1 MGKKFAEHSKL
12 NLSDVNK
19 EVLEQWKGEDLFH
32 RSISEREGC
41 PSFIFFEGPPSANG
55 HPGIHHV
62 MGRTIKDTFN
72 RYKTMKGFQV
82 KRKAGWD
89 THGLPVELSVEKS
102 LGITKEDIGKKISVD
117 DYNDACRKNVMMYT
131 DEWSDLTNKMGYW
144 VDLEHPYI
152 TYDNKYIESLWW
164 LLKQLYN
171 KDLLYKGYTI
181 QPYSPAAGTGLSS
194 HELNQPGC
202 YRDVKDT
209 TVTAQFK
216 VMPEEEDMF
225 NDQCS
230 MFSAQCSTYILA
242 WTTTPWTLPSNTAL
256 CVGPKID
263 YVAVKGANPYS
274 GEEAIYI
281 LAESRLSAYFQPEEG
296 KELQILWR
304 GKGSDL
310 VGLHYQ
316 QLMPWIK
323 PCALENEK
331 VVEKS
336 AEAFRVIPGDY
347 VTTEDGTGIVH
358 IAPTFGADDAK
369 VAKDAGIPSLFVI
382 DKAGDTRPMV
392 DFQGKYFVKDDMN
405 QEFIEACV
413 NESYWKHSGDYV
425 KNAYDPK
432 YNVDGKYDEKAAN
445 KDMDLNVILC
455 LEMKE
460 EGTAFKIEKHVHN
473 YPHCWRTDK
482 PVLYYPLDSWF
493 IRSTACKDRMVELNK
508 TIKWKPEA
516 TGSGRFGK
524 WLENLNDWNLSRS
537 RYWGTPLP
545 IWRNRDTK
553 EEICIGSVEELYNEI
568 EKAVAAGVMKSNPLK
583 DKGFVPGD
591 MSQENYDRI
600 DLHRPYVD
608 DIKLVGENGDVLTR
622 ELDLIDVWFDSGAM
636 PYAQVHYPFEN
647 KEELDNRVCYPADFI
662 AEGVDQTRGWF
673 FTLHAIATMV
683 FDSVAYKA
691 VISNGLVLDK
701 NGIKMSKRIGNVI
714 NPFECIE
721 TYGTDP
727 VRWYMVT
734 NSAPW
739 DNLSFDPDGVK
750 EVSGSFFIKLHQT
763 YGLLA
768 MYANV
773 DGWDN
778 SQPQVP
784 YAERTLF
791 DRWILSQLNSLVK
804 EATEALDDY
813 EPTRAGRAIQAFVID
828 NLSNWYVRLN
838 KKRLWGEGLEKDKL
852 ACYQTLYECL
862 LTVSKLIAPVSPFFA
877 DRLYRDLTFGEAKT
891 SVHLDSY
898 PVADET
904 VIDKKLEENMDV
916 VQKICSMALSLRKK
930 EQIGVRQPLR
940 RIAIP
945 VTDSSIKE
953 GINFLKHII
962 LDELNIKDIELVEGQ
977 MVEKTVK
984 PNFRVMGKK
993 FGKQMKAAAAVVAA
1007 LSQEQIAQLENGSV
1021 NINVEGTD
1029 YELTREDV
1037 EISAQDMPGWSV
1049 TSEGPLTVALDITV
1063 TPELRLEGVSRDL
1076 VRSIQQM
1083 RKETGLEI
1091 TDRIVVTV
1099 PQSEENEACIKT
1111 FGEYIATQVLA
1122 DSISLGEE
1130 LSVRKNTKTMETEKK
1145 RYSDEELEEFKEIIN
1160 EKIRLARRDY
1170 EAMMKQLMN
1179 ADGNDVDDTSPTY
1192 KALEE
1197 GSMTQTKEELVQMA
1211 NRQLKFI
1218 QGLEAAL
1225 VRIQN
1230 KTYGIDRITGELI
1243 PKERLRVVPHATLS
1257 VASKNA
1263 RKK

>member
-1 MGKKFAEHSKL
+1 MGKKFAEHNKL

-19 EVLEQWKGEDLFH
+19 EVLELWKGEDLFH
-32 RSISEREGC
+32 RSITEREGC

-62 MGRTIKDTFN
+62 MGRTIKDTFL
-72 RYKTMKGFQV
+72 RYKTMQGFQV

-117 DYNDACRKNVMMYT
+117 DYNSACKKNVMMYT

-209 TVTAQFK
+209 TVTAQFRIIQNSK
-216 VMPEEEDMF
+216 FKIQNCETLPL
-225 NDQCS
+225 
-230 MFSAQCSTYILA
+230 YILA

-263 YVAVKGANPYS
+263 YVAVKGNNPYS
-274 GEEAIYI
+274 GEEAVYI
-281 LAESRLSAYFQPEEG
+281 LAESRLSAYFQTEEG
-296 KELQILWR
+296 KELEILWR
-304 GKGSDL
+304 GKGTDL

-316 QLMPWIK
+316 QLMPWVK
-323 PCALENEK
+323 PCDLEGDK

-369 VAKDAGIPSLFVI
+369 VAKDAGIPSLFII

-392 DFQGKYFVKDDMN
+392 DFQGKYFLKEDMN
-405 QEFIEACV
+405 SDFVTACV

-432 YNVDGKYDEKAAN
+432 YNQDGKYDEKAAN
-445 KDMDLNVILC
+445 KDMDLNVVLC

-516 TGSGRFGK
+516 TGTGRFGK

-568 EKAVAAGVMKSNPLK
+568 EKAVAAGVMSSNPFK

-591 MSQENYDRI
+591 MSQENYDKI

-608 DIKLVGENGDVLTR
+608 DIKLVGKNGDVLTR

-647 KEELDNRVCYPADFI
+647 KEALDSRVCYPADFI

-701 NGIKMSKRIGNVI
+701 NGIKMSKRLGNVI

-750 EVSGSFFIKLHQT
+750 EVSGSFFVKLHQT
-763 YGLLA
+763 YSLLA

-784 YAERTLF
+784 YAERALF
-791 DRWILSQLNSLVK
+791 DRWIISQLNTLIK
-804 EATEALDDY
+804 EVTEALDDY
-813 EPTRAGRAIQAFVID
+813 EPTRAGRAIQTFVID
-828 NLSNWYVRLN
+828 NLSNWYVRLA
-838 KKRLWGEGLEKDKL
+838 KKRLWGEGLQQDKL

-862 LTVSKLIAPVSPFFA
+862 LTVSKLLFRHSLQTVCTETLPLV
-877 DRLYRDLTFGEAKT
+877 RL
-891 SVHLDSY
+891 
-898 PVADET
+898 
-904 VIDKKLEENMDV
+904 
-916 VQKICSMALSLRKK
+916 
-930 EQIGVRQPLR
+930 RQAYIW
-940 RIAIP
+940 IAIP
-945 VTDSSIKE
+945 
-953 GINFLKHII
+953 L
-962 LDELNIKDIELVEGQ
+962 
-977 MVEKTVK
+977 
-984 PNFRVMGKK
+984 
-993 FGKQMKAAAAVVAA
+993 
-1007 LSQEQIAQLENGSV
+1007 
-1021 NINVEGTD
+1021 
-1029 YELTREDV
+1029 LTR
-1037 EISAQDMPGWSV
+1037 
-1049 TSEGPLTVALDITV
+1049 AL
-1063 TPELRLEGVSRDL
+1063 
-1076 VRSIQQM
+1076 
-1083 RKETGLEI
+1083 
-1091 TDRIVVTV
+1091 
-1099 PQSEENEACIKT
+1099 
-1111 FGEYIATQVLA
+1111 
-1122 DSISLGEE
+1122 
-1130 LSVRKNTKTMETEKK
+1130 
-1145 RYSDEELEEFKEIIN
+1145 
-1160 EKIRLARRDY
+1160 
-1170 EAMMKQLMN
+1170 
-1179 ADGNDVDDTSPTY
+1179 
-1192 KALEE
+1192 
-1197 GSMTQTKEELVQMA
+1197 
-1211 NRQLKFI
+1211 
-1218 QGLEAAL
+1218 
-1225 VRIQN
+1225 
-1230 KTYGIDRITGELI
+1230 
-1243 PKERLRVVPHATLS
+1243 
-1257 VASKNA
+1257 
-1263 RKK
+1263 

>member
-1 MGKKFAEHSKL
+1 MSKKFTERERL
-12 NLSDVNK
+12 NLSEVNK
-19 EVLEQWKGEDLFH
+19 EVLKQWEGEDLFH

-55 HPGIHHV
+55 HPGIHPV
-62 MGRTIKDTFN
+62 MGRTIKDTFL
-72 RYKTMKGFQV
+72 RYKTMQGFQV

-131 DEWSDLTNKMGYW
+131 NEWTDLTNKMGYW

-164 LLKQLYN
+164 LLKQLYQ

-216 VMPEEEDMF
+216 VVDLEKLPIA
-225 NDQCS
+225 NG
-230 MFSAQCSTYILA
+230 ALPAYILA

-263 YVAVKGANPYS
+263 YVAVKGNNPYT

-281 LAESRLSAYFQPEEG
+281 MAESRLSAYFKAEEG
-296 KELQILWR
+296 EELQILWR
-304 GKGSDL
+304 GKGTDL
-310 VGLHYQ
+310 VGIHYA
-316 QLMPWIK
+316 QLMPWVK
-323 PCALENEK
+323 PCALEDGK
-331 VVEKS
+331 AVDKS

-369 VAKDAGIPSLFVI
+369 VAKDAGIPSLFII

-405 QEFIEACV
+405 ADFTALCV

-432 YNVDGKYDEKAAN
+432 YNEGGKYDEKAAA

-493 IRSTACKDRMVELNK
+493 IRSTACKERMSELNK
-508 TIKWKPEA
+508 TILWKPEA
-516 TGSGRFGK
+516 TGTGRFGK

-545 IWRNRDTK
+545 IWRNRETK
-553 EEICIGSVEELYNEI
+553 EEICIGSVEELYAEI
-568 EKAVAAGVMKSNPLK
+568 EKAVAAGVMASNPFK

-608 DIKLVGENGDVLTR
+608 DIKLVGESGNVLTR

-636 PYAQVHYPFEN
+636 PYAQIHYPFEN
-647 KEELDNRVCYPADFI
+647 KEALDSRSCYPADFI

-701 NGIKMSKRIGNVI
+701 NGIKMSKRLGNVI

-721 TYGTDP
+721 EFGIDP

-750 EVSGSFFIKLHQT
+750 EVVAGFFLKIHQT
-763 YGLLA
+763 YSGIFA
-768 MYANV
+768 PYANG
-773 DGWDN
+773 DGWTGTE
-778 SQPQVP
+778 PQIP
-784 YAERTLF
+784 YAQRSVL
-791 DRWILSQLNSLVK
+791 DRWIISKLNTLVK
-804 EATEALDDY
+804 DVTAAFDDY
-813 EPTRAGRAIQAFVID
+813 EPTRGGRAIQEFVD
-828 NLSNWYVRLN
+828 KEFSNWYVRLA
-838 KKRLWGEGLEKDKL
+838 KKRLFDEGLSEDKL
-852 ACYQTLYECL
+852 ACYQTLHEIL
-862 LTVSKLIAPVSPFFA
+862 LTLSKLIAPISPFFA
-877 DRLYRDLTFGEAKT
+877 DRLYRDLTMGEAAA
-891 SVHLDSY
+891 SVHLDRFPTCNES
-898 PVADET
+898 AIDE
-904 VIDKKLEENMDV
+904 KLEKDMAM
-916 VQKICSMALSLRKK
+916 VQDICTLTHSLRKK
-930 EQIGVRQPLR
+930 EEIGVRQPLLK
-940 RIAIP
+940 IAIP
-945 VTDSSIKE
+945 VTDAAIREAVEPLKQIVFEEVNIKE
-953 GINFLKHII
+953 I
-962 LDELNIKDIELVEGQ
+962 DYVEGQ
-977 MVEKTVK
+977 MVKKNVK

-993 FGKQMKAAAAVVAA
+993 FGKQMKAAAAVVTA
-1007 LSQEQIAQLENGSV
+1007 LTQEQIAQLESTALT
-1021 NINVEGTD
+1021 IEVEGTS

-1049 TSEGPLTVALDITV
+1049 TSNGALTVALDIEI
-1063 TPELRLEGVSRDL
+1063 TPELRMEGNARDL
-1076 VRSIQQM
+1076 IRAIQNL
-1083 RKETGLEI
+1083 RKTSQLNYK
-1091 TDRIVVTV
+1091 DRICATI
-1099 PQSEENEACIKT
+1099 PESDDNKACLEM
-1111 FGEYIATQVLA
+1111 FGDYIASQVLA
-1122 DSISLGEE
+1122 DSITLGAE
-1130 LSVRKNTKTMETEKK
+1130 LTVTKN
-1145 RYSDEELEEFKEIIN
+1145 
-1160 EKIRLARRDY
+1160 
-1170 EAMMKQLMN
+1170 
-1179 ADGNDVDDTSPTY
+1179 
-1192 KALEE
+1192 
-1197 GSMTQTKEELVQMA
+1197 
-1211 NRQLKFI
+1211 
-1218 QGLEAAL
+1218 
-1225 VRIQN
+1225 
-1230 KTYGIDRITGELI
+1230 
-1243 PKERLRVVPHATLS
+1243 
-1257 VASKNA
+1257 
-1263 RKK
+1263 

>member
-1 MGKKFAEHSKL
+1 MSKKFAEHNKL

-32 RSISEREGC
+32 RSITEREGC
-41 PSFIFFEGPPSANG
+41 PAFIFFEGPPSANG

-62 MGRTIKDTFN
+62 MGRTIKDTFL
-72 RYKTMKGFQV
+72 RYKTMQGFQV

-117 DYNDACRKNVMMYT
+117 DYNSACKKNVMMYT

-164 LLKQLYN
+164 LLQQLYN

-216 VMPEEEDMF
+216 VVFDGTENSQLSTF
-225 NDQCS
+225 NSQL
-230 MFSAQCSTYILA
+230 YILA

-263 YVAVKGANPYS
+263 YVAVKGNNPYS
-274 GEEAIYI
+274 GEEAVYI
-281 LAESRLSAYFQPEEG
+281 LAESRLSAYFQAEEG
-296 KELQILWR
+296 KELEILWR
-304 GKGSDL
+304 GKGTDL

-316 QLMPWIK
+316 QLMPWVK
-323 PCALENEK
+323 PCTLEGDK

-369 VAKDAGIPSLFVI
+369 VAKDAGIPSLFII

-392 DFQGKYFVKDDMN
+392 DFQGKYFLKEDMN
-405 QEFIEACV
+405 PEFVAECV
-413 NESYWKHSGDYV
+413 NDSYWKHSGAYV

-432 YNVDGKYDEKAAN
+432 YNQDGKYDEKAAN
-445 KDMDLNVILC
+445 KDMDLNVVLC

-460 EGTAFKIEKHVHN
+460 EGSAFKIEKHVHN

-516 TGSGRFGK
+516 TGTGRFGK

-568 EKAVAAGVMKSNPLK
+568 EKSVVAGVMPSNPLK

-591 MSQENYDRI
+591 MSQENYDKI

-608 DIKLVGENGDVLTR
+608 DIKLVGKNGDVLTR

-647 KEELDNRVCYPADFI
+647 KEALDSRVCYPADFI

-701 NGIKMSKRIGNVI
+701 NGIKMSKRLGNVI

-721 TYGTDP
+721 TFGTDP

-750 EVSGSFFIKLHQT
+750 EVSGSFFVKLHQT
-763 YGLLA
+763 YSLLA

-784 YAERTLF
+784 YAERALF
-791 DRWILSQLNSLVK
+791 DRWIISQLNTLIK
-804 EATEALDDY
+804 EVTEALDDY
-813 EPTRAGRAIQAFVID
+813 EPTRAGRAIQTFVID
-828 NLSNWYVRLN
+828 NLSNWYVRLA
-838 KKRLWGEGLEKDKL
+838 KKRLWGEGLQQDKL

-862 LTVSKLIAPVSPFFA
+862 LTVSKLIAPISPFFA

-898 PVADET
+898 PVTNESI
-904 VIDKKLEENMDV
+904 IDKSLEQNMDI

-930 EQIGVRQPLR
+930 EKIGVRQPLQ

-945 VTDSSIKE
+945 VTDSSIKD
-953 GINFLKHII
+953 GIIFLKQII
-962 LDELNIKDIELVEGQ
+962 LEELNIKEIEFVEGQ
-977 MVEKTVK
+977 MVEKSVK

-993 FGKQMKAAAAVVAA
+993 FGKQMKAAAEVVSA
-1007 LSQEQIAQLENGSV
+1007 LSQEQIAQLENGTIT
-1021 NINVEGTD
+1021 INVEGTD
-1029 YELTREDV
+1029 YELIREDV

-1049 TSEGPLTVALDITV
+1049 TSEGVLTVALDITI
-1063 TPELRLEGVSRDL
+1063 TPELRLEGVAREL

-1083 RKETGLEI
+1083 RKDTGLEI

-1099 PQSEENEACIKT
+1099 PTNADNEACVKT
-1111 FGEYIATQVLA
+1111 FGEYITTQVLA

-1130 LSVRKNTKTMETEKK
+1130 LTIKKN
-1145 RYSDEELEEFKEIIN
+1145 S
-1160 EKIRLARRDY
+1160 
-1170 EAMMKQLMN
+1170 
-1179 ADGNDVDDTSPTY
+1179 
-1192 KALEE
+1192 
-1197 GSMTQTKEELVQMA
+1197 
-1211 NRQLKFI
+1211 
-1218 QGLEAAL
+1218 
-1225 VRIQN
+1225 
-1230 KTYGIDRITGELI
+1230 
-1243 PKERLRVVPHATLS
+1243 
-1257 VASKNA
+1257 
-1263 RKK
+1263 

>member
-32 RSISEREGC
+32 RSVSEREGC

-216 VMPEEEDMF
+216 VMPEEGDMF

-230 MFSAQCSTYILA
+230 MFGDQCSTYILA

-263 YVAVKGANPYS
+263 YVAVKGTNPYS
-274 GEEAIYI
+274 GEEAVYI
-281 LAESRLSAYFQPEEG
+281 LAESRLSAYFQAGEGEEI
-296 KELQILWR
+296 KILWR
-304 GKGSDL
+304 GKGTDL

-316 QLMPWIK
+316 QLMPWVK
-323 PCALENEK
+323 PCALEGDK

-392 DFQGKYFVKDDMN
+392 DFQGKYFVKEDMD
-405 QEFIEACV
+405 EAFVETCV
-413 NESYWKHSGDYV
+413 NESYWNHSGAYV

-432 YNVDGKYDEKAAN
+432 YNADGKYDEKAAN

-460 EGTAFKIEKHVHN
+460 EGSAFKIEKHIHN

-516 TGSGRFGK
+516 TGTGRFGK

-608 DIKLVGENGDVLTR
+608 DIKLVGANGDVLTR

-636 PYAQVHYPFEN
+636 PYAQIHYPFEN
-647 KEELDNRVCYPADFI
+647 KEELDSRVCYPADFI

-750 EVSGSFFIKLHQT
+750 EVSGSFFVKLHQT

-784 YAERTLF
+784 YAERALF

-828 NLSNWYVRLN
+828 NLSNWYVRLA
-838 KKRLWGEGLEKDKL
+838 KKRLWGEGLQQDKL

-904 VIDKKLEENMDV
+904 IIDKKLEENMDI

-930 EQIGVRQPLR
+930 EKIGVRQPLQ

-953 GINFLKHII
+953 GISFLKHII
-962 LDELNIKDIELVEGQ
+962 LEELNIKDIEFVEGQ

-993 FGKQMKAAAAVVAA
+993 FGKQMKAAAAVVTA
-1007 LSQEQIAQLENGSV
+1007 LSQEQIAQLENGAIT
-1021 NINVEGTD
+1021 INVEGTD
-1029 YELTREDV
+1029 YELTRDDV

-1049 TSEGPLTVALDITV
+1049 TSEGVLTVALDITI
-1063 TPELRLEGVSRDL
+1063 TPELRLEGVAREL

-1083 RKETGLEI
+1083 RKDTGLEI

-1099 PQSEENEACIKT
+1099 PRNEENESCIKT
-1111 FGEYIATQVLA
+1111 FGEYIASQVLA
-1122 DSISLGEE
+1122 DSITLGEE
-1130 LSVRKNTKTMETEKK
+1130 LSVRKNTKTMEVEKK
-1145 RYSDEELEEFKEIIN
+1145 RYSDEELEEFKVIIN
-1160 EKIRLARRDY
+1160 EKIRLARKDY
-1170 EAMMKQLMN
+1170 DAMMKQLMN

>member
-1 MGKKFAEHSKL
+1 MGKKFAEHNKL

-19 EVLEQWKGEDLFH
+19 EVLDLWKGEDLFH
-32 RSISEREGC
+32 RSITEREGC

-62 MGRTIKDTFN
+62 MGRTIKDTFL
-72 RYKTMKGFQV
+72 RYKTMQGFQV

-117 DYNDACRKNVMMYT
+117 DYNSACKKNVMMYT

-171 KDLLYKGYTI
+171 KNLLYKGYTI

-216 VMPEEEDMF
+216 VVFDGKE
-225 NDQCS
+225 NSQL
-230 MFSAQCSTYILA
+230 STLGSHVYILA

-263 YVAVKGANPYS
+263 YVAVKGSNPYS
-274 GEEAIYI
+274 GEEAVYI
-281 LAESRLSAYFQPEEG
+281 LAESRLSAYFQAEEG
-296 KELQILWR
+296 QELEILWR
-304 GKGSDL
+304 GQGSDL

-316 QLMPWIK
+316 QLMPWVK
-323 PCALENEK
+323 PCALEGDK
-331 VVEKS
+331 VVDKS
-336 AEAFRVIPGDY
+336 ADAFRVIPGDY

-392 DFQGKYFVKDDMN
+392 DFQGKYFLKEDM
-405 QEFIEACV
+405 EPAFVSTCV
-413 NESYWKHSGDYV
+413 NDSYWKHSGDYV

-445 KDMDLNVILC
+445 KDMDLNVVLC

-460 EGTAFKIEKHVHN
+460 EGSAFKIEKHVHN

-568 EKAVAAGVMKSNPLK
+568 EKAVAAGIMTSNPLK
-583 DKGFVPGD
+583 DKGFEPGN
-591 MSQENYDRI
+591 MSQENYDKI

-608 DIKLVGENGDVLTR
+608 DIKLVGKNGDVLTR

-636 PYAQVHYPFEN
+636 PYAQIHYPFEN
-647 KEELDNRVCYPADFI
+647 KEALDNRVCYPADFI

-701 NGIKMSKRIGNVI
+701 NGIKMSKRLGNVI

-750 EVSGSFFIKLHQT
+750 EVSGSFFVKLHQT
-763 YGLLA
+763 YSLLA

-784 YAERTLF
+784 YAKRTLF
-791 DRWILSQLNSLVK
+791 DRWIISQLNTLIK
-804 EATEALDDY
+804 EVTAALDDY
-813 EPTRAGRAIQAFVID
+813 EPTRAGRAIQTFVID
-828 NLSNWYVRLN
+828 NLSNWYVRLA
-838 KKRLWGEGLEKDKL
+838 KKRLWGEGLQEDKL

-862 LTVSKLIAPVSPFFA
+862 FTVSKLIAPVSPFFA

-898 PVADET
+898 PVANESI
-904 VIDKKLEENMDV
+904 IDKKLEDNMDI

-930 EQIGVRQPLR
+930 EKIGVRQPLQ

-945 VTDSSIKE
+945 VTDNSIKE
-953 GINFLKHII
+953 GIIFLKHII
-962 LDELNIKDIELVEGQ
+962 LEELNIKDIEFIEGQ
-977 MVEKTVK
+977 MVEKNVK
-984 PNFRVMGKK
+984 PNFRIMGKK
-993 FGKQMKAAAAVVAA
+993 FGKQMKAAANVVTA
-1007 LSQEQIAQLENGSV
+1007 LTQEQIAQLENGSIT
-1021 NINVEGTD
+1021 INVEGTD
-1029 YELTREDV
+1029 YELTRDDV

-1049 TSEGPLTVALDITV
+1049 TSEGVLTVALDITI
-1063 TPELRLEGVSRDL
+1063 TPELRLEGVAREL

-1083 RKETGLEI
+1083 RKDTGLEI
-1091 TDRIVVTV
+1091 TDRIKVTV
-1099 PQSEENEACIKT
+1099 PQNEDNEACVNT
-1111 FGEYIATQVLA
+1111 YGDYITSQVLA
-1122 DSISLGEE
+1122 DNISLGNE
-1130 LSVRKNTKTMETEKK
+1130 LT
-1145 RYSDEELEEFKEIIN
+1145 
-1160 EKIRLARRDY
+1160 
-1170 EAMMKQLMN
+1170 
-1179 ADGNDVDDTSPTY
+1179 
-1192 KALEE
+1192 
-1197 GSMTQTKEELVQMA
+1197 
-1211 NRQLKFI
+1211 I
-1218 QGLEAAL
+1218 Q
-1225 VRIQN
+1225 
-1230 KTYGIDRITGELI
+1230 K
-1243 PKERLRVVPHATLS
+1243 S
-1257 VASKNA
+1257 
-1263 RKK
+1263 

>member
-1 MGKKFAEHSKL
+1 MAKQFAKHEKM
-12 NLSDVNK
+12 NLSEVNK
-19 EVLEQWKGEDLFH
+19 EVLQLWEEEDLFH
-32 RSISEREGC
+32 KSIDEREGC
-41 PSFIFFEGPPSANG
+41 PSFVFFEGPPSANG

-62 MGRTIKDTFN
+62 MGRTIKDTFL
-72 RYKTMKGFQV
+72 RFKTMQGFQV

-131 DEWSDLTNKMGYW
+131 NEWTDLTNKMGYW

-164 LLKQLYN
+164 LLKQLYQ

-216 VMPEEEDMF
+216 VLDVCEGLKGKGEFTPCPEAE
-225 NDQCS
+225 NLP
-230 MFSAQCSTYILA
+230 TYVLA

-263 YVAVKGANPYS
+263 YVAVVGNNPYTD
-274 GEEAIYI
+274 EKAIYI
-281 LAESRLSAYFQPEEG
+281 VAESRLSAYFKAEEG
-296 KELQILWR
+296 EELQIVWR
-304 GKGSDL
+304 GKGTDL

-316 QLMPWIK
+316 QLMPWVK
-323 PCALENEK
+323 PCALEGDK

-336 AEAFRVIPGDY
+336 ADAFRVIPGDY

-392 DFQGKYFVKDDMN
+392 DFQGKYFVKEDMD
-405 QEFIEACV
+405 EAFVSACV

-432 YNVDGKYDEKAAN
+432 YNVDGKYDEKAAQ

-508 TIKWKPEA
+508 TILWKPEA

-553 EEICIGSVEELYNEI
+553 EELCIGSVEELYNEI
-568 EKAVAAGVMKSNPLK
+568 EKAVAAGVMTSNPLK

-591 MSQENYDRI
+591 MSQANYDKI

-608 DIKLVGENGDVLTR
+608 DIKLVGESGNVLTR

-636 PYAQVHYPFEN
+636 PYAQIHYPFEN
-647 KEELDNRVCYPADFI
+647 KEALDNRVCYPADFI

-701 NGIKMSKRIGNVI
+701 NGVKMSKRLGNVI
-714 NPFECIE
+714 NPFDCIE
-721 TYGTDP
+721 QFGIDP

-750 EVSGSFFIKLHQT
+750 GVVASFFQKIDQT
-763 YGLLA
+763 YNGIFA
-768 MYANV
+768 
-773 DGWDN
+773 
-778 SQPQVP
+778 P
-784 YAERTLF
+784 YATGDQWSLDTERIANDKLGVM
-791 DRWILSQLNSLVK
+791 DRWIISKLNSLVK
-804 EATEALDDY
+804 EVTEAMNEY
-813 EPTRAGRAIQAFVID
+813 EPTRAGRAIQDFVD
-828 NLSNWYVRLN
+828 KEFSNWYVRLA
-838 KKRLWGEGLEKDKL
+838 KKRLYEKGLTDDKK
-852 ACYQTLYECL
+852 ACYQTFYECL
-862 LTVSKLIAPVSPFFA
+862 LVIAKLIAPVSPFYA
-877 DRLYRDLTFGEAKT
+877 DRLYRDLTMGEAAS
-891 SVHLDSY
+891 SVHLDKF
-898 PVADET
+898 PVANEQY
-904 VIDKKLEENMDV
+904 IDAELEKNMAM
-916 VQKICSMALSLRKK
+916 VQDICTLAHSLRKK
-930 EQIGVRQPLR
+930 EEIGVRQPLQK
-940 RIAIP
+940 IAIP
-945 VTDSSIKE
+945 VTDNSIKE
-953 GINFLKHII
+953 GVEPLKQII
-962 LDELNIKDIELVEGQ
+962 LEEVNLKDVEFVEGQ
-977 MVEKTVK
+977 MVKKNVK
-984 PNFRVMGKK
+984 ANFRVMGKK
-993 FGKQMKAAAAVVAA
+993 FGKQMKAAAAVVTA
-1007 LSQEQIAQLENGSV
+1007 LSQEQIAQLEQAPIT
-1021 NINVEGTD
+1021 INVEGVD
-1029 YELTREDV
+1029 FELSREDV

-1049 TSEGPLTVALDITV
+1049 TSNGSLTVALDINV
-1063 TPELRLEGVSRDL
+1063 TPELKMEGTARDMI
-1076 VRSIQQM
+1076 RAIQNLRKQKQLQY
-1083 RKETGLEI
+1083 KETI
-1091 TDRIVVTV
+1091 KVTI
-1099 PQSEENEACIKT
+1099 PNTEDNASMLAIFKD
-1111 FGEYIATQVLA
+1111 YIAGQVFA
-1122 DSISLGEE
+1122 VSIELGDE
-1130 LSVRKNTKTMETEKK
+1130 L
-1145 RYSDEELEEFKEIIN
+1145 
-1160 EKIRLARRDY
+1160 KI
-1170 EAMMKQLMN
+1170 EN
-1179 ADGNDVDDTSPTY
+1179 
-1192 KALEE
+1192 
-1197 GSMTQTKEELVQMA
+1197 
-1211 NRQLKFI
+1211 
-1218 QGLEAAL
+1218 
-1225 VRIQN
+1225 
-1230 KTYGIDRITGELI
+1230 
-1243 PKERLRVVPHATLS
+1243 
-1257 VASKNA
+1257 
-1263 RKK
+1263 

>member
-32 RSISEREGC
+32 RSITEREGY
-41 PSFIFFEGPPSANG
+41 PAFIFFEGPPSANG

-62 MGRTIKDTFN
+62 MGRTIKDTFL
-72 RYKTMKGFQV
+72 RYKTMQGFQV

-117 DYNDACRKNVMMYT
+117 DYNNACRQNVMMYT

-171 KDLLYKGYTI
+171 KNLLYKGYTI

-216 VMPEEEDMF
+216 VVFDGTE
-225 NDQCS
+225 NSQL
-230 MFSAQCSTYILA
+230 STLDSQLYILA

-263 YVAVKGANPYS
+263 YVAVKGNNPNS
-274 GEEAIYI
+274 GEEAVYI
-281 LAESRLSAYFQPEEG
+281 LAESRLSAYFQAEEG
-296 KELQILWR
+296 KEIEILWR
-304 GKGSDL
+304 GKGTDL

-316 QLMPWIK
+316 QLMPWVK
-323 PCALENEK
+323 PCALEGDK
-331 VVEKS
+331 VVEKCS
-336 AEAFRVIPGDY
+336 EAFRVIPGDY

-369 VAKDAGIPSLFVI
+369 VAKDAGIPSLFII

-392 DFQGKYFVKDDMN
+392 DFQGKYFLKEDMN
-405 QEFIEACV
+405 DDFVTTCV
-413 NESYWKHSGDYV
+413 NDSYWKHSGAYV

-432 YNVDGKYDEKAAN
+432 YNQDGKYDEKAAN
-445 KDMDLNVILC
+445 KDMDLNVVLC

-516 TGSGRFGK
+516 TGTGRFGK

-568 EKAVAAGVMKSNPLK
+568 EKAVAAGVMSSNPLK
-583 DKGFVPGD
+583 DKGFIPGD

-608 DIKLVGENGDVLTR
+608 DIKLVGKNGDVLTR

-636 PYAQVHYPFEN
+636 PYAQIHYPFEN
-647 KEELDNRVCYPADFI
+647 KEALDSRVCYPADFI

-701 NGIKMSKRIGNVI
+701 NGVKMSKRLGNVI

-750 EVSGSFFIKLHQT
+750 EVSGSFFVKLHQT
-763 YGLLA
+763 YSLLA

-778 SQPQVP
+778 SQPLVP
-784 YAERTLF
+784 YAERALF
-791 DRWILSQLNSLVK
+791 DRWIISQLNTLIK
-804 EATEALDDY
+804 EVTEALDDY
-813 EPTRAGRAIQAFVID
+813 EPTRAGRAIQTFVID
-828 NLSNWYVRLN
+828 NLSNWYVRLA
-838 KKRLWGEGLEKDKL
+838 KKRLWGEGMQQDKL

-862 LTVSKLIAPVSPFFA
+862 LTVSKLIAPISPFFA
-877 DRLYRDLTFGEAKT
+877 DRLYRDLTFGEVKT

-898 PVADET
+898 PVVNESI
-904 VIDKKLEENMDV
+904 IDKSLEQNMDI

-930 EQIGVRQPLR
+930 EKIGVRQPLQ

-945 VTDSSIKE
+945 VTDCSIKE
-953 GINFLKHII
+953 GIIFLKQII
-962 LDELNIKDIELVEGQ
+962 LEELNIKEIEFVEGQ
-977 MVEKTVK
+977 MVEKNVK

-993 FGKQMKAAAAVVAA
+993 FGKQMKAAAEVVTA
-1007 LSQEQIAQLENGSV
+1007 LSQEQIAQLENGIIT
-1021 NINVEGTD
+1021 INVEGTD

-1049 TSEGPLTVALDITV
+1049 TSEGVLTVALDITI
-1063 TPELRLEGVSRDL
+1063 TPELRLEGVAREL
-1076 VRSIQQM
+1076 VRTIQQM
-1083 RKETGLEI
+1083 RKDTGLEI

-1099 PQSEENEACIKT
+1099 PTNDDNTACVKN

-1122 DSISLGEE
+1122 DSISLGNK
-1130 LSVRKNTKTMETEKK
+1130 LT
-1145 RYSDEELEEFKEIIN
+1145 
-1160 EKIRLARRDY
+1160 
-1170 EAMMKQLMN
+1170 
-1179 ADGNDVDDTSPTY
+1179 
-1192 KALEE
+1192 
-1197 GSMTQTKEELVQMA
+1197 
-1211 NRQLKFI
+1211 I
-1218 QGLEAAL
+1218 Q
-1225 VRIQN
+1225 
-1230 KTYGIDRITGELI
+1230 K
-1243 PKERLRVVPHATLS
+1243 
-1257 VASKNA
+1257 SK
-1263 RKK
+1263 

>member
-1 MGKKFAEHSKL
+1 MANRFAERNKL

-19 EVLEQWKGEDLFH
+19 EVLKLWDEEDLFH

-62 MGRTIKDTFN
+62 MGRTIKDTFL
-72 RYKTMKGFQV
+72 RYQTMKGFQV
-82 KRKAGWD
+82 NRKAGWD
-89 THGLPVELSVEKS
+89 THGLPVELSVEKN

-131 DEWSDLTNKMGYW
+131 NEWTDLTNKMGYW

-164 LLKQLYN
+164 LLKQLYQ

-216 VMPEEEDMF
+216 VIEPSVEALAHYDKL
-225 NDQCS
+225 
-230 MFSAQCSTYILA
+230 YVLA

-263 YVAVKGANPYS
+263 YVALKGNNPYTN
-274 GEEAIYI
+274 EEAVYI
-281 LAESRLSAYFQPEEG
+281 LAESRLSAYFQTTKDEAGNEQPLE
-296 KELQILWR
+296 ILWR
-304 GKGSDL
+304 GKGSEL
-310 VGLHYQ
+310 VGTKYQ
-316 QLMPWIK
+316 QLMPWVK
-323 PCALENEK
+323 PCALEGDQ

-405 QEFIEACV
+405 PVFVETCV

-432 YNVDGKYDEKAAN
+432 YNVGGKYDEKAAT
-445 KDMDLNVILC
+445 KDMDLNVIIC

-460 EGTAFKIEKHVHN
+460 EGSAFKIEKHVHN

-516 TGSGRFGK
+516 TGTGRFGK

-568 EKAVAAGVMKSNPLK
+568 EKAVAAGVMQSNPLK
-583 DKGFVPGD
+583 EKGFVPGD
-591 MSQENYDRI
+591 MSQENYDKI

-608 DIKLVGENGDVLTR
+608 DIKLVGQNGDVLTR

-636 PYAQVHYPFEN
+636 PYAQIHYPFEN
-647 KEELDNRVCYPADFI
+647 KEALDSRNCYPSDFI

-701 NGIKMSKRIGNVI
+701 NGVKMSKRLGNVI

-721 TYGTDP
+721 TYGIDP

-750 EVSGSFFIKLHQT
+750 DVSGSFFVKLHQT

-778 SQPQVP
+778 SQPQVS
-784 YAERTLF
+784 YADRTLF
-791 DRWILSQLNSLVK
+791 DKWILSELNTLIKDVRES
-804 EATEALDDY
+804 LDDY
-813 EPTRAGRAIQAFVID
+813 EPTRAGRAIQTFVID
-828 NLSNWYVRLN
+828 NLSNWYVRLA
-838 KKRLWGEGLEKDKL
+838 KKRLWGEGLSQDKI

-862 LTVSKLIAPVSPFFA
+862 LTISKLIAPISPFFA
-877 DRLYRDLTFGEAKT
+877 DRLYRDLTFGNAKT
-891 SVHLDSY
+891 SVHLDFY
-898 PVADET
+898 PEVNEH
-904 VIDKKLEENMDV
+904 VIDKALEENMER

-930 EQIGVRQPLR
+930 EKIGVRQPLQ

-945 VTDSSIKE
+945 VTDSAIKE
-953 GINFLKHII
+953 GIIFLKSII
-962 LDELNIKDIELVEGQ
+962 LEELNIKDIDFIEGQ
-977 MVEKTVK
+977 MVQKNVK

-993 FGKQMKAAAAVVAA
+993 FGKQMKAAAAVVSELTQDQISQLEDAA
-1007 LSQEQIAQLENGSV
+1007 L
-1021 NINVEGTD
+1021 NITVEGTD

-1049 TSEGPLTVALDITV
+1049 TSEGVLTVALDITI
-1063 TPELRLEGVSRDL
+1063 TPELRLEGVAREII
-1076 VRSIQQM
+1076 RSIQQM
-1083 RKETGLEI
+1083 RKDSGFEI
-1091 TDRIVVTV
+1091 VDRIIVTI
-1099 PQSEENEACIKT
+1099 PENEDNTTCLAQ
-1111 FGEYIATQVLA
+1111 FSDYIASQVLA
-1122 DSISLGEE
+1122 DKIELGTE
-1130 LSVRKNTKTMETEKK
+1130 LAVRK
-1145 RYSDEELEEFKEIIN
+1145 S
-1160 EKIRLARRDY
+1160 
-1170 EAMMKQLMN
+1170 
-1179 ADGNDVDDTSPTY
+1179 
-1192 KALEE
+1192 
-1197 GSMTQTKEELVQMA
+1197 
-1211 NRQLKFI
+1211 
-1218 QGLEAAL
+1218 
-1225 VRIQN
+1225 
-1230 KTYGIDRITGELI
+1230 
-1243 PKERLRVVPHATLS
+1243 
-1257 VASKNA
+1257 
-1263 RKK
+1263 